1 LIQYILQLKFLFMK
15 KILTAF
21 LVLMSFWVNVEAQ
34 DEDEDD
40 KFLNLGV
47 KAVVNG
53 SWLGNLP
60 TNLQS
65 ASSYKVNREDIKIGF
80 VAGIW
85 ARLNLPIK
93 GLFLQPELLIS
104 QNGGKYT
111 YQFIPPQTQNLLDI
125 AKNVT
130 LTNFELPL
138 SLGYKIPLGGVGLR
152 INAGG
157 MLSTILSAKQKY
169 EATSQNL
176 GQLASSGEQ
185 DIKSQINTLQAALQG
200 GLGLD
205 FSRISLDFRLQQSL
219 TDLYQGQ
226 TPDLT
231 TPAGQLVADQ
241 QSQRL
246 ISGQVIIGFKIF

>member
-1 LIQYILQLKFLFMK
+1 MK
-15 KILTAF
+15 KILTI
-21 LVLMSFWVNVEAQ
+21 LLILMNLWANVAAQ

-40 KFLNLGV
+40 KFFNLGV
-47 KAVVNG
+47 KGVVNG

-60 TNLQS
+60 TSLQS
-65 ASSYKVNREDIKIGF
+65 ASSYQVNREDIKIGF
-80 VAGIW
+80 VGGVW
-85 ARLNLPIK
+85 ARLNLPIR

-125 AKNVT
+125 AKNIT
-130 LTNFELPL
+130 LTNFEFPL

-157 MLSTILSAKQKY
+157 VLSTILSAKQKY

-176 GQLASSGEQ
+176 GQLAASGEQ
-185 DIKSQINTLQAALQG
+185 SIKSQINTLQAALQG

-205 FSRISLDFRLQQSL
+205 FSKISLDFRLQQSL

-226 TPDLT
+226 TADLS
-231 TPAGQLVADQ
+231 TPAGQLLADQ
-241 QSQRL
+241 QNQKL
-246 ISGQVIIGFKIF
+246 ISGQIIIGFRIF